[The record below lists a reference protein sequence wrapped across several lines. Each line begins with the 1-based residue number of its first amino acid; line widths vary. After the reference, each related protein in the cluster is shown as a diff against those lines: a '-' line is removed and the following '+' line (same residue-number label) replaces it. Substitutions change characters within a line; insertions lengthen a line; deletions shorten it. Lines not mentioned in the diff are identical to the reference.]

1 MRVVQTILA
10 ILTAFAF
17 YGSVARIYRRQHR
30 KKEAG
35 PVRKV
40 RAHDELRLTN
50 L

>member
-10 ILTAFAF
+10 ILMAFAF
-17 YGSVARIYRRQHR
+17 YGSVSRTYRRRHR
-30 KKEAG
+30 TKG
-35 PVRKV
+35 LRPVRKN